1 MMNQGGHADG
11 PLSGKQIRVNYG
23 ITSRNG
29 GCNASV
35 GWQRV
40 PTMYHQFNHVRTVQL
55 DDEMHKHAGKPLSL
69 LIILC

>member
-23 ITSRNG
+23 IKSRNG
-29 GCNASV
+29 RCNVSV

-40 PTMYHQFNHVRTVQL
+40 PTMYHQFDHVRTVQL
-55 DDEMHKHAGKPLSL
+55 DDEMPQTCGESL
-69 LIILC
+69 